1 MGKHIKFF
9 FEQSWLLLVAS
20 VFFGICL
27 AGLNAWWEPKI
38 IANEIKKFNDLAGAM
53 IADANDFS
61 EAVPKDELSVN
72 VKGKDIPTEVKK
84 ALDKEGNI
92 IGWAFIAEGAG
103 FQDKIKLVVVVDKQF
118 KELRGFGVLSS
129 NETPGFGD
137 KIKTEDF
144 YRNQFIGAPAEEF
157 TLSKMGDDKKIDS
170 EIVAVTGATVTSES
184 VVKILNNFISQV
196 KTRLEDEGLIP
207 VKEKGLI

>member
-53 IADANDFS
+53 IADANDFTV
-61 EAVPKDELSVN
+61 AVEKEDLEIDIG
-72 VKGKDIPTEVKK
+72 KGKTVATEIKK
-84 ALDKEGNI
+84 AVDGDGNI
-92 IGWAFIAEGAG
+92 VGWAFVCQGSG
-103 FQDKIKLVVVVDKQF
+103 FADKIKLVVVVDKQF
-118 KELRGFGVLSS
+118 EELRGFGVLSS

-137 KIKTEDF
+137 KLKTEDF
-144 YRNQFIGAPAEEF
+144 FRNQFIGAPAEDF
-157 TLSKMGDDKKIDS
+157 TLSKVGDDKKIDS
-170 EIVAVTGATVTSES
+170 EIVAITGATVTSES

-196 KTRLEDEGLIP
+196 KTRM
-207 VKEKGLI
+207 KEKGLI

>member
-38 IANEIKKFNDLAGAM
+38 IANEIQKFNDLAGGL
-53 IADANDFS
+53 IT
-61 EAVPKDELSVN
+61 EAEKFEPAEVLTIDVG
-72 VKGKDIPTEVKK
+72 KGKTIDTEVKK
-84 ALDKEGNI
+84 ALSGTDVV
-92 IGWAFIAEGAG
+92 GWAFITEGAG
-103 FQDKIKLVVVVDKQF
+103 FQDKIKLVVAVDKQF
-118 KELRGFGVLSS
+118 NKLRGFGVLSS

-144 YRNQFIGAPAEEF
+144 YRNQFIGAPAEKF
-157 TLSKMGDDKKIDS
+157 TLSKVGDDKKIDS
-170 EIVAVTGATVTSES
+170 EIVAITGATVTSES
-184 VVKILNNFISQV
+184 VVDILNNFISQV
-196 KTRLEDEGLIP
+196 KAQM
-207 VKEKGLI
+207 KEKGLI